1 MLRDFQEVWGDQIVC
16 QQQVKVIG
24 LLGPGEGLIEV
35 WEQTDILRVWMPF
48 AGNFLEATNNVLGLI
63 GGSVIENDQAV
74 WRAGLRRDRLQ
85 SGLQISFPVVNRNDR
100 YQAARAAIGLGKGHG
115 SSVIR
120 SDSEDGLLYPGGF
133 ASRAARWFVVDFR
146 AKGEMALAALRW
158 GDEQFLLLM
167 PETFLKMH
175 QIFFEFT
182 LVLAYQSCQLP
193 QGHPFRIQVLSE

>member
-1 MLRDFQEVWGDQIVC
+1 MEEDMVQTPQEAPLEPMEDQML

-48 AGNFLEATNNVLGLI
+48 AGNVLEATNNVLGLI

-120 SDSEDGLLYPGGF
+120 SDWRTGSCIQVDLQVGQRDGL
-133 ASRAARWFVVDFR
+133 W
-146 AKGEMALAALRW
+146 
-158 GDEQFLLLM
+158 
-167 PETFLKMH
+167 
-175 QIFFEFT
+175 
-182 LVLAYQSCQLP
+182 
-193 QGHPFRIQVLSE
+193 